1 VLVQAVTSYEIS
13 LFLHI
18 TAAVVGF
25 GTTFAE
31 SITFPVAMQL
41 DRRHLPYVHR
51 LQRRINTW
59 FALPALVVILATGFY
74 QVADGDWSLG
84 DAWLSISLFLVLVI
98 AVLNLAYFIPEDRKL
113 EEKVA
118 AELASAPADGE
129 PELSDDYMK
138 AAQREGMF
146 GAATGLML
154 VVIIFMMVVK
164 PGV

>member
-1 VLVQAVTSYEIS
+1 VLVHAVTSYEIS

-31 SITFPVAMQL
+31 AITFPVAMKL

-51 LQRRINTW
+51 LQRTINTW
-59 FALPALVVILATGFY
+59 FAMPALVVILATGFF

-84 DAWLSISLFLVLVI
+84 DAWLSVSLFLVLVI
-98 AVLNLAYFIPEDRKL
+98 AVVNVAYFIPEDRRL
-113 EEKVA
+113 EDMVA
-118 AELASAPADGE
+118 GELAGVPAAGE
-129 PELSDDYMK
+129 PELSEDYLK
-138 AAQREGMF
+138 RAQREGMF
-146 GAATGLML
+146 GAATGIML